1 MNEKERVLQMAL
13 ILMKHGEPLP
23 VDLLA
28 RADAL
33 GIDVEE
39 LDQPHQHNFNNNNPA
54 QQPRNCQCNNIDCWQ

>member
-1 MNEKERVLQMAL
+1 MWSFACVLSGVTMNEKERVLQMAL

-39 LDQPHQHNFNNNNPA
+39 LDQPQQHNFNNNNKE
-54 QQPRNCQCNNIDCWQ
+54 

>member
-39 LDQPHQHNFNNNNPA
+39 LDQPQQHNFNNNNKE
-54 QQPRNCQCNNIDCWQ
+54 

>member
-39 LDQPHQHNFNNNNPA
+39 LDQPHQHNFNNNNKE
-54 QQPRNCQCNNIDCWQ
+54 

>member
-1 MNEKERVLQMAL
+1 MWSFACVLSGVTMNEKERVLQMAL

-39 LDQPHQHNFNNNNPA
+39 LDQPHQHNFNNN
-54 QQPRNCQCNNIDCWQ
+54 DKE